1 MIRQFPT
8 SLIKVTRRISLRI
21 LFIIF
26 KRLLYKLTSEILF
39 QFNYNIFK
47 ETNVCTVG
55 DPFFATLAELDM
67 MQMETGVMYQPGHYL
82 TNDKRITYIVAAR
95 KAPLINYKMD

>member
-1 MIRQFPT
+1 MIRQLPT

-26 KRLLYKLTSEILF
+26 KRLLYKLTSEVLF

-55 DPFFATLAELDM
+55 DPLFVTLAELDM

-82 TNDKRITYIVAAR
+82 TNDKQITYIVAAR